1 MNVNTIFIHC
11 NERSGNQ
18 YPRVTANHE
27 PGYAVLSITTQE
39 DSLDKITF
47 FMSESDL
54 INFKNSV
61 VSAVDNY
68 KRNKK

>member
-11 NERSGNQ
+11 NDFHGNKNLRAEVANNGQ
-18 YPRVTANHE
+18 GVTLTISS
-27 PGYAVLSITTQE
+27 PE
-39 DSLDKITF
+39 DNKGQIHF
-47 FMSESDL
+47 FMSEKDL